1 MFVGWRSIN
10 GTYYYFASSGTM
22 MTGWVQSGSYWY
34 YMDPATGKMA
44 TGFVSIKGA
53 TYYMNASGAMLTGWF
68 QIGSKWYYAT
78 SSGVVIKKAWF
89 GNYYLDKD
97 GVMVTYAYVKNGA
110 KYYWIN
116 SAGVYTK
123 TYAEK
128 DTVGFVIYDQATG
141 TKMN

>member
-1 MFVGWRSIN
+1 
-10 GTYYYFASSGTM
+10 

-68 QIGSKWYYAT
+68 QIGGKWYYAT
-78 SSGVVIKKAWF
+78 VSGAVAKKGWV

-128 DTVGFVIYDQATG
+128 DTVGYTIYDQTTG
-141 TKMN
+141 TKLN